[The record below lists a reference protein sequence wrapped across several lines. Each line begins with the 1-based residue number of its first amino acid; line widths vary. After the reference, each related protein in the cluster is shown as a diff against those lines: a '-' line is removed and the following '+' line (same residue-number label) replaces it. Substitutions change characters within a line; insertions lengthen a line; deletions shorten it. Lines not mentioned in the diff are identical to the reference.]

1 VSAAPGTFCVHRLR
15 RLTYQPPR
23 DRHRAFTAV
32 RAARSTG
39 EWDALLDEI
48 QANLQPKPL
57 AIHIPSKVPGATK
70 DDEEMLRV
78 VWDSLASAAI
88 PLLPP
93 V

>member
-1 VSAAPGTFCVHRLR
+1 MTWSVERIGSALHVSI
-15 RLTYQPPR
+15 
-23 DRHRAFTAV
+23 AV
-32 RAARSTG
+32 PMAG

-48 QANLQPKPL
+48 QANMTPKPL

-78 VWDSLASAAI
+78 VWVSLSSAQI

-93 V
+93 A

>member
-1 VSAAPGTFCVHRLR
+1 MTWSVERIGSALHVSITM
-15 RLTYQPPR
+15 TM
-23 DRHRAFTAV
+23 
-32 RAARSTG
+32 TG
-39 EWDALLDEI
+39 EWEALLDGI
-48 QANLQPKPL
+48 QANLKPKPL

-78 VWDSLASAAI
+78 VWNSLASAAI